1 MRAAAPLLI
10 FLVLVMLTFFI
21 IIAYSVNIPIASV
34 DPVAEKPAMTYSLG
48 KNAVSSDSNEVRSVI
63 LSLSGTTVTGATVG
77 LYIRNSG
84 WYSVTVVLRDSGGN
98 TISTGQPPLGCVFL
112 GAGLRSVG
120 VSMSPQVSIDSV
132 YTVQASAARLPS
144 SC

>member
-10 FLVLVMLTFFI
+10 FLVMLTFFI

-34 DPVAEKPAMTYSLG
+34 DPVAEKPAMRYSLG
-48 KNAVSSDSNEVRSVI
+48 KSSLRSSDRNEVRSVS

-84 WYSVTVVLRDSGGN
+84 LYSVTVELRDSGGN
-98 TISTGQPPLGCVFL
+98 TISTGHSPLGCVYL
-112 GAGLRSVG
+112 GAGLRSVS

-132 YTVQASAARLPS
+132 YTVAARVPI
-144 SC
+144 SCST